1 MNIILAG
8 MPGCG
13 KTTIART
20 LGGLLN
26 LNVID
31 TDAEIVKKYGAINDI
46 FENYGEQAFRNL
58 ETEVVKAVCLQSGVI
73 VSTGGGCLLREENVK
88 LFKESGKI
96 IYLRTQLQTLLN
108 RVEGDTSRPILKGGA
123 KEKMSRLLKERTPVY
138 ESAADFIVDT
148 DNLTPEKIAE
158 NISAMLSFRPN

>member
-20 LGGLLN
+20 LGGLLD

-73 VSTGGGCLLREENVK
+73 VSTGGGCLLRQENVK

-108 RVEGDTSRPILKGGA
+108 RVEGDTSRPLLKGGA

-148 DNLTPEKIAE
+148 DNLTPEQISE
-158 NISAMLSFRPN
+158 NIANLIKTL